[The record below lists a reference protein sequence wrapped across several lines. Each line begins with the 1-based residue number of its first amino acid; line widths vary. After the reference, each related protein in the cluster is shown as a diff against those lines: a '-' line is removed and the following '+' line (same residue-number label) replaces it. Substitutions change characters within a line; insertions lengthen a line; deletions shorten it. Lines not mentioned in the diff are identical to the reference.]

1 MEHGLYL
8 KIYEQQSIEACVK
21 LLKAVWFNKTSR
33 GGGEQI
39 AGEKRGKQQQA
50 PRMKRVYEV
59 MLRRYAWYSGRLQQF
74 FDLNFK
80 RACDEPS
87 IATVLFPD
95 EPSDSEEEY
104 TPDSESDDEGD
115 FSDDDVDDDDDAE
128 TQVAN

>member
-21 LLKAVWFNKTSR
+21 LFKQIWFNKTSR

-50 PRMKRVYEV
+50 PRTKRVYEV
-59 MLRRYAWYSGRLQQF
+59 VLRRYAWYSGRLQKL
-74 FDLNFK
+74 FDPDFK

-87 IATVLFPD
+87 IATALFRD
-95 EPSDSEEEY
+95 DDSSDSEEEY
-104 TPDSESDDEGD
+104 TPNSESDDED
-115 FSDDDVDDDDDAE
+115 DSSDDDVDDDDDAE
-128 TQVAN
+128 T